1 MINPTRF
8 NLRTFS
14 YAKCLVPFTVSIMVF
29 RWFVFLRRGSHIA
42 GAGLELAL
50 SLKLALNA
58 RILFH
63 FSSAPHF
70 SSAEVTGE
78 FVSVPEAGFLHVVQ
92 AGFKLPISID
102 PPASVS

>member
-1 MINPTRF
+1 MINPRA
-8 NLRTFS
+8 FS
-14 YAKCLVPFTVSIMVF
+14 YAKCLVPFTVSVMVF

-58 RILFH
+58 RILY
-63 FSSAPHF
+63 HF

-92 AGFKLPISID
+92 AGFKLLISID